1 VLSSGAL
8 GVGGIGISI
17 GRHKESRIADRST
30 RAERSWDTDGVR
42 LYEKVVDL
50 AARSFGLQ
58 VSRIS
63 SSGNNLPAEVAREDR
78 LLIDRVQ
85 PYTMTSPERLWSL
98 IDGVRFIIQENLA
111 GDFVE
116 CGVWRGGSVMAMALE
131 LNRLGVS
138 DRNIWLYDTFAGMTE
153 PTDLD
158 VESGTGKSAAE
169 LLRTTDVGDGNN
181 VWCVADRTDVE
192 ANITSTGY
200 PMGLMTLVE
209 GDVSETLHQ
218 TLPSEV
224 ALLRLDTDWY
234 ESTKSCMEML
244 YPKLVPGGVCILDD
258 YGHWAGARQAV
269 DEYFDNQGS
278 RPYMHVI
285 DFGGRVFT
293 KPRSHDMGTG

>member
-1 VLSSGAL
+1 
-8 GVGGIGISI
+8 
-17 GRHKESRIADRST
+17 
-30 RAERSWDTDGVR
+30 
-42 LYEKVVDL
+42 
-50 AARSFGLQ
+50 
-58 VSRIS
+58 
-63 SSGNNLPAEVAREDR
+63 
-78 LLIDRVQ
+78 
-85 PYTMTSPERLWSL
+85 
-98 IDGVRFIIQENLA
+98 
-111 GDFVE
+111 
-116 CGVWRGGSVMAMALE
+116 
-131 LNRLGVS
+131 
-138 DRNIWLYDTFAGMTE
+138 MTE

-158 VESGTGKSAAE
+158 VESGTGKSAAD

-269 DEYFDNQGS
+269 DEYFDNQGRVPICTLLILGDECLRNLARTTRAQVSGCTSLRRSASPLALEGS
-278 RPYMHVI
+278 R
-285 DFGGRVFT
+285 GGV
-293 KPRSHDMGTG
+293 

>member
-1 VLSSGAL
+1 MLSSGAL

-78 LLIDRVQ
+78 LLIDRVR

-131 LNRLGVS
+131 LNRLGVQ
-138 DRNIWLYDTFAGMTE
+138 DRNIWLYDTFTGMTE

-209 GDVSETLHQ
+209 GDVSETLQQ

-244 YPKLVPGGVCILDD
+244 YPRLVPGGVCILDD

>member
-1 VLSSGAL
+1 M
-8 GVGGIGISI
+8 
-17 GRHKESRIADRST
+17 
-30 RAERSWDTDGVR
+30 R
-42 LYEKVVDL
+42 LYEKLVDR
-50 AARSFGLQ
+50 AARRFGLQ

-63 SSGNNLPAEVAREDR
+63 SNGNNLPAEVAREDR

-98 IDGVRFIIQENLA
+98 IDGVRFVIEENLE

-138 DRNIWLYDTFAGMTE
+138 DRNLWLYDTFTGMTE
-153 PTDLD
+153 PTDTD
-158 VESGTGKSAAE
+158 VESGTGKRAAD

-181 VWCVADRTDVE
+181 IWCVADRTDVE
-192 ANITSTGY
+192 ANIASTGY
-200 PMGLMTLVE
+200 PTGLMTLVE
-209 GDVSETLHQ
+209 GDVSETLHR

-244 YPKLVPGGVCILDD
+244 YPKLIPGGVCILDD
-258 YGHWAGARQAV
+258 YGHWAGARRAV
-269 DEYFDNQGS
+269 DEYFDKHGP
-278 RPYMHVI
+278 RPFMHVI
-285 DFGGRVFT
+285 DYGGRVFM
-293 KPRSHDMGTG
+293 KPQSHA